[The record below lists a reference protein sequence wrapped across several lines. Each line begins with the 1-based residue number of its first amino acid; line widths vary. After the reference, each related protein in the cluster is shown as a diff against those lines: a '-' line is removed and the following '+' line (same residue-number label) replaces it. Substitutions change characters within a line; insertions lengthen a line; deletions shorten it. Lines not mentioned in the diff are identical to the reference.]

1 VLFALCS
8 FEQFGEQTLLLI
20 FCGPK
25 GNGKTL
31 RTERA
36 MAAFV
41 KGWITMSGPSSAKA
55 GMQGTRS
62 HTRTGSL
69 PLKHIGIR
77 SINSCGN
84 GYALKK
90 RCVAVQT
97 LDRVALPNTWSW
109 RSSSM
114 PREMYVAL
122 PT

>member
-1 VLFALCS
+1 MLFALCS

-55 GMQGTRS
+55 GMQGTRLLWLCLCPWHPGAHQCS
-62 HTRTGSL
+62 QLCTLSAHRQLGQQQRQQL
-69 PLKHIGIR
+69 RLRRG
-77 SINSCGN
+77 
-84 GYALKK
+84 K
-90 RCVAVQT
+90 RAFYLVPIIVIYRKI
-97 LDRVALPNTWSW
+97 LR
-109 RSSSM
+109 
-114 PREMYVAL
+114 
-122 PT
+122 

>member
-1 VLFALCS
+1 MQEFFYHC

-55 GMQGTRS
+55 GMQGTRL
-62 HTRTGSL
+62 TMAVSL
-69 PLKHIGIR
+69 PLTHPR
-77 SINSCGN
+77 S
-84 GYALKK
+84 
-90 RCVAVQT
+90 
-97 LDRVALPNTWSW
+97 
-109 RSSSM
+109 
-114 PREMYVAL
+114 
-122 PT
+122 

>member
-1 VLFALCS
+1 LCVFA
-8 FEQFGEQTLLLI
+8 EQFGEQTLLLI

-62 HTRTGSL
+62 HYCSAVSL
-69 PLKHIGIR
+69 PLTH
-77 SINSCGN
+77 
-84 GYALKK
+84 
-90 RCVAVQT
+90 
-97 LDRVALPNTWSW
+97 
-109 RSSSM
+109 
-114 PREMYVAL
+114 PR
-122 PT
+122 P